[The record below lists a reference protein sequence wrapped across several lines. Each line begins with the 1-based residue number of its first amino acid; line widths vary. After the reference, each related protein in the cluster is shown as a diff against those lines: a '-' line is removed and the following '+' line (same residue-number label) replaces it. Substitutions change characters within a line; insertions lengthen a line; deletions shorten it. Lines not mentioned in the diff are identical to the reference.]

1 MDGTLGPRLRAAR
14 ASRHLS
20 LQAVAASIGVSAS
33 LLSQVERGKSLPSVS
48 TLTTLVTHLG
58 VSMDELLLSPGAEET
73 ILPGADPRR
82 VASATH
88 GYRPVQRSFENP
100 VIEMENGVVWER
112 LAVSPSRTV
121 EPRIATYAPGASSSV
136 EGRMVS
142 HPGTEHAYVLEG
154 ELLLRLELETHVLG
168 PGDSLSFDSL
178 RPHMFVNETRRTARG
193 LWFVVA
199 PPPIAPR

>member
-1 MDGTLGPRLRAAR
+1 MDESLGPRLRAAR

-20 LQAVAASIGVSAS
+20 LRAVATSIGVSPS

-48 TLTTLVTHLG
+48 TLTTLVHHLG
-58 VSMDELLLSPGAEET
+58 VSMDELLLNAGEESPRDEY
-73 ILPGADPRR
+73 
-82 VASATH
+82 S
-88 GYRPVQRSFENP
+88 PVQRSFENP

-142 HPGTEHAYVLEG
+142 HPGIEHAYVLEG
-154 ELLLRLELETHVLG
+154 VLTLRLEYETHRLS
-168 PGDSLSFDSL
+168 PGDSLSFDAM
-178 RPHMFVNETRRTARG
+178 RPHMFVNETRSQVRG
-193 LWFVVA
+193 LWFVVGA
-199 PPPIAPR
+199 SPTAPR